1 MVWSE
6 DRRKICDPRN
16 RNEKRKRE
24 PSKHEAL
31 HIHSPPRPMGNEMEG
46 HTQREYQSL
55 VQVSRKVKETTF
67 LIGYVGT
74 AEDINPKSHRSC

>member
-1 MVWSE
+1 
-6 DRRKICDPRN
+6 
-16 RNEKRKRE
+16 
-24 PSKHEAL
+24 
-31 HIHSPPRPMGNEMEG
+31 MGNEMEG

>member
-1 MVWSE
+1 MYMHGSE
-6 DRRKICDPRN
+6 DRRKIQ
-16 RNEKRKRE
+16 EIKAKRERE
-24 PSKHEAL
+24 PSKHEVL